1 MCSESAQFTKYQ
13 MRFKFQE
20 KEWVL
25 QTFLQTFKMASIS
38 FSVINCQ
45 LIRGFFYEPIRAPFF
60 FQLHKNV
67 HFSAITANIVNIS
80 LIKDLLVERNTE
92 WKSFDIIYDLG
103 FLKRKCKSLNFLV
116 KLQTSFHLK
125 LTVASVNNKDVKSH
139 FLSIFIF
146 ICLYDI
152 LPKGCLET

>member
-1 MCSESAQFTKYQ
+1 M
-13 MRFKFQE
+13 
-20 KEWVL
+20 
-25 QTFLQTFKMASIS
+25 
-38 FSVINCQ
+38 
-45 LIRGFFYEPIRAPFF
+45 
-60 FQLHKNV
+60 
-67 HFSAITANIVNIS
+67 
-80 LIKDLLVERNTE
+80 
-92 WKSFDIIYDLG
+92 IYDLG

-152 LPKGCLET
+152 LPKGCLKTQQGNIRASYSIKVIIGLLSLRRNLCIITYFHGHHCVIWNSSVQCLLISVTNVLAILGRLLDLDVSKIKHSENYS